1 MTPSPIQVSFQLSGT
16 GSDKVPNTSQP
27 IRKYQIQLKV
37 KKMGYLQYS
46 WVGNFP
52 SLTIVWMTLQ
62 LLGVCIT

>member
-1 MTPSPIQVSFQLSGT
+1 MTPWSIQVSFQLSGA
-16 GSDKVPNTSQP
+16 GSDKVPNTSPSIQ
-27 IRKYQIQLKV
+27 KYQIQLKV

-46 WVGNFP
+46 WAGNFP